1 MGRRTPL
8 YDRHV
13 AAGATMVD
21 FAGYEMPQQYSAIRG
36 EHVAVR
42 ERAGIFD
49 VSHMGE
55 VMVTGPGAFDGV
67 QHLVSNDVSRLV
79 DGQALYSVMC
89 NAEGGIVDDVIVYRD
104 GAEKYMVV
112 VNAACREKDVSW
124 IGANITGD
132 VHVDDISDEVALL
145 AVQGPRAVSVAAE
158 ICDADLSALN
168 PFHCLHATVAGVPA
182 RVSRTGYTGEDGVEL
197 YVAADDAVTVWDAV
211 TTAGKS
217 VDLIPC
223 GLGARDTLRLEAGL
237 RLYGQDM
244 DEKTDPFSCALAWTV
259 KMAKGDFV
267 GRDALAKLD
276 PQNPPRRFLGLA
288 TSAKAI
294 PRHGA
299 PTFIDGQKVGVVTS
313 GGFSFTLG
321 HGIATATVDARVQPG
336 VPLTIE
342 VRGAQVDSQ
351 RVALPFYRRPA
362 PVGG

>member
-1 MGRRTPL
+1 MGSRTPL

-21 FAGYEMPQQYSAIRG
+21 FAGYDMPQQYSAIRA
-36 EHVAVR
+36 EHIAVR

-55 VMVTGPGAFDGV
+55 VMFTGADAAGNV
-67 QHLVSNDVSRLV
+67 QRLV
-79 DGQALYSVMC
+79 ANDIARLSDGQALYGVMC
-89 NAEGGIVDDVIVYRD
+89 NPEGGIVDDVIVYRD
-104 GAEKYMVV
+104 ARDKYMVV
-112 VNAACREKDVSW
+112 VNAACREKDFAWMVAHAS
-124 IGANITGD
+124 GD
-132 VHVDDISDEVALL
+132 VRVEDISDEIALL
-145 AVQGPRAVSVAAE
+145 AIQGPKAVGVVAGLW
-158 ICDADLSALN
+158 DADLSGLI
-168 PFHCLHATVAGVPA
+168 PFHCIHAKVAGVDA

-197 YVAADDAVTVWDAV
+197 YVHAGDAVRVWGAIV
-211 TTAGKS
+211 EAGAG
-217 VDLIPC
+217 VELLPC

-244 DEKTDPFSCALAWTV
+244 DEKTDPFSCGLGWTV
-259 KMAKGDFV
+259 KMAAGDFV
-267 GRDALAKLD
+267 GRDALAEID
-276 PQNPPRRFLGLA
+276 PHEPPRRLVGLA

-299 PTFIDGQKVGVVTS
+299 RAFADGQDVGEVTS

-321 HGIATATVDARVQPG
+321 HGIATASVGSHVKPG

-342 VRGAQVDSQ
+342 VRGGQVDAE
-351 RVALPFYRRPA
+351 RVALPFYRRPT